1 MATSSNARP
10 SKQKTLSVLS
20 ATDFSFGP
28 EDSVAVVSEA
38 YKFVIPVPALG
49 QQAEPLVYPSGHP
62 QQGKA
67 IVDYKG
73 RPVGDYGLVFFNE
86 KDQTWQAAPA
96 DGTGVVIVNE
106 VLPTQ
111 ATELDKKVSGMATPL
126 SDLTLAQLKEI
137 LAYARS
143 EMGLGDMYNSTRDYA
158 SKKLLPLP
166 ISNSDNAF
174 ADSCYGLKKRDTEDV
189 YQAIYI
195 PGAFK
200 IEGVAATEQIFE
212 NGGIIVA
219 QNGDMRGVQPEVFV
233 RTYRLA
239 NGQPIQSVEKDLCA
253 DRSSVS

>member
-20 ATDFSFGP
+20 VTDFSFGP

-62 QQGKA
+62 QQGEA

-96 DGTGVVIVNE
+96 DGTGIVIINE

-111 ATELDKKVSGMATPL
+111 AAELHEKISGLAL
-126 SDLTLAQLKEI
+126 SLSELTLAQLKAI
-137 LAYARS
+137 LACARS
-143 EMGLGDMYNSTRDYA
+143 EMGLGDMYNSTRDYT
-158 SKKLLPLP
+158 SKKLLPLAIP
-166 ISNSDNAF
+166 NSDNAF
-174 ADSCYGLKKRDTEDV
+174 EDDCYGLKKRKAEDV

-200 IEGVAATEQIFE
+200 VEGVAATEQIFE
-212 NGGIIVA
+212 DGGVIVE
-219 QNGDMRGVQPEVFV
+219 QNGDVRGVQPEVFV

-239 NGQPIQSVEKDLCA
+239 DGQRIQSVEKELIVGRA
-253 DRSSVS
+253 SVS